1 MNKLLT
7 AFLAIS
13 PLIFGVGE
21 AKAGTLLID
30 DFDTQFQSVEVIVPL
45 TGDIVFP
52 LQNEDTSDFSSNIV
66 GGYRNIF
73 VELIDAETKLSG
85 VKANVVPEISI
96 DNGLLTISNDDGVL
110 SKTVV
115 SWDNDGNGLGI
126 NLLETGFN
134 TNAFDLNVSSI
145 DLDTDLTF
153 TVKGN
158 NGETATL
165 FQNNLNTIGS
175 NLFSYEEFALS
186 GGTYDDIFSDVQSI
200 ALEIVG
206 EDLDA
211 SFDSFNAVNT
221 DNSSSVPEPTSVLS
235 LLGLMG
241 FGCSLGMKKKL
252 KNKF

>member
-73 VELIDAETKLSG
+73 VELIDADTKLSG

-206 EDLDA
+206 EDFDA

-235 LLGLMG
+235 LLGIMG
-241 FGCSLGMKKKL
+241 FGCNLGMKKKI
-252 KNKF
+252 KK